1 VSGGRW
7 RANRKASGSGASAR
21 AGAGMTRHADG
32 DWPVSSGGAE
42 GGDDVAGSGGAEG
55 GGGSGVLKST
65 KTVQSVATNVGHA
78 GKRLGL

>member
-7 RANRKASGSGASAR
+7 RANRKASGSGAR
-21 AGAGMTRHADG
+21 TTWRVDG
-32 DWPVSSGGAE
+32 DWPVSNGSAE
-42 GGDDVAGSGGAEG
+42 GGDDAAGSGGAEG
-55 GGGSGVLKST
+55 GGGGGVLKST